1 MKRAET
7 IALLKKLLNEPE
19 LLERPLGEKVEY

>member
-7 IALLKKLLNEPE
+7 I
-19 LLERPLGEKVEY
+19 